1 MFHIKINLVLKTE
14 NQQNMQYLAYLQTKQ
29 SIEKNEKTSC
39 IFLDF
44 AKAFHTV
51 KHAILLLKLEHYGT
65 RGPLNTDSNQTLVI
79 ENRH

>member
-1 MFHIKINLVLKTE
+1 MFYIKTNLVLKTE

-29 SIEKNEKTSC
+29 SNEKKEKTSC

-44 AKAFHTV
+44 AKALHTV
-51 KHAILLLKLEHYGT
+51 NHAILPSKLEHYGI

-79 ENRH
+79 KNRH

>member
-1 MFHIKINLVLKTE
+1 MFYIKTNLVLKTE
-14 NQQNMQYLAYLQTKQ
+14 NQQNMQYLTYLQTKQ
-29 SIEKNEKTSC
+29 SIEKKEKTSC

-51 KHAILLLKLEHYGT
+51 NHAILLSKLEHYGI

-79 ENRH
+79 KNRH